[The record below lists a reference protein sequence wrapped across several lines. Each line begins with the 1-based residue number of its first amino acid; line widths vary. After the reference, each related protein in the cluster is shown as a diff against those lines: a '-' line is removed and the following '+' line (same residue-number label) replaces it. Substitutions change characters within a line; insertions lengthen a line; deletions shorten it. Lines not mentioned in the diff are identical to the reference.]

1 MLRCLCSRSTGTV
14 SSCHP
19 KYASTPLRCVAALL
33 TLSLLAV
40 RCPHCRHFAPT
51 YEKLAKAL
59 KDDPDILVTRLD
71 VTDESIPEDI
81 LMAFPVRLS

>member
-1 MLRCLCSRSTGTV
+1 MWFSQ
-14 SSCHP
+14 SSSD
-19 KYASTPLRCVAALL
+19 KMVLL
-33 TLSLLAV
+33 PAV

-51 YEKLAKAL
+51 YEKLAQAL

-81 LMAFPVRLS
+81 LMAFPVRTKPSMLINLMLGACLLHLCRH